1 MGKQDVRQALI
12 AMDGDESVRER
23 LAAGDFGAVEGLDLS
38 AEEQTLVQDAAND
51 MPEVAGFASDIFAK
65 LGDIKGES
73 LDDKHKDEIEI
84 MSFNFGDSYMKW
96 QTALKYTLKY

>member
-1 MGKQDVRQALI
+1 MGKQDVRDALV

-23 LAAGDFGAVEGLDLS
+23 LAAGDFSAVEGLDLS

-51 MPEVAGFASDIFAK
+51 MPEVAGFGADIFAK

-73 LDDKHKDEIEI
+73 LDDKHKDEIEVL
-84 MSFNFGDSYMKW
+84 SFSFGDSYMKW